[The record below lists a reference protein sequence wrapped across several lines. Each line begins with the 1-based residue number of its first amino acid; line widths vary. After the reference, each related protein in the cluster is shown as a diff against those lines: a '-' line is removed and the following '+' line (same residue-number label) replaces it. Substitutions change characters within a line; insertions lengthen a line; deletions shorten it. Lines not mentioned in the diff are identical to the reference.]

1 MSKEMRGIIQN
12 CCHNV
17 VDTVVDTIV
26 LVVTLSTDT
35 FSDKIYSR
43 ANRRKVLIIVEF
55 DLQFGVLQ

>member
-12 CCHNV
+12 GCHNV
-17 VDTVVDTIV
+17 VDTVVL
-26 LVVTLSTDT
+26 LVVTLSTNT